1 LRQFPSVK
9 HNFQPTARLSRNA
22 RIAVTRADSR
32 GRHKRRLTQVLPIM
46 PQQGRPFRGPKAGA
60 NRKANHSHMV
70 DGREWNGRTRSR
82 SLVSPLSASSDQESE
97 QAAIVVKTLVL
108 IIHSF

>member
-1 LRQFPSVK
+1 
-9 HNFQPTARLSRNA
+9 
-22 RIAVTRADSR
+22 
-32 GRHKRRLTQVLPIM
+32 
-46 PQQGRPFRGPKAGA
+46 
-60 NRKANHSHMV
+60 MV